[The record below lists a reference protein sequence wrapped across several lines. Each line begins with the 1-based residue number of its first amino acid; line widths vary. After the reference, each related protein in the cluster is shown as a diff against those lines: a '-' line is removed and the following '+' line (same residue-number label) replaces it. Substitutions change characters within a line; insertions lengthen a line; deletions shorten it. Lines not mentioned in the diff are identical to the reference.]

1 MIKRFTT
8 IAALALSVLTL
19 HADEKQDEKPSSY
32 SFVLEVL
39 ENKVFN
45 KETKQEE
52 VVPITPLKMD
62 DTVNSLKKRLKD
74 SGTLDAPITV
84 KGNRIEIQ
92 IPKPIS
98 PDEAKHLKAL
108 FTTSA
113 ILTLHK
119 RDPRHNPVLAE
130 KVFKGEEIVPGAR
143 AYEYPQTDPNTG
155 KAIESSYVLVERRAA
170 ISAKDIKHANPNYAT
185 ETEVQITLTDDGTK
199 KMETFTKS
207 LKQGKDHIVCI
218 FDGKVMIDAV
228 LNAEKLSKMF
238 VVSGFDNL
246 EECEQLSRAL
256 SNPLTNKIKIID
268 IRRVTQ

>member
-1 MIKRFTT
+1 MKRFA
-8 IAALALSVLTL
+8 ILAALTLSAFSL
-19 HADEKQDEKPSSY
+19 HAEEKKEEKPSSY
-32 SFVLEVL
+32 IFVLEVL
-39 ENKVFN
+39 VNKVFN

-74 SGTLDAPITV
+74 NGTFDASITV

-143 AYEYPQTDPNTG
+143 AYEYPQTDPKTG
-155 KAIESSYVLVERRAA
+155 KAIESSYVLVKRRAA

-185 ETEVQITLTDDGTK
+185 GTEVQITLTDDGTK

-207 LKQGKDHIVCI
+207 LKQGEDHIVCI

-228 LNAEKLSKMF
+228 LNAEKLSKIF
-238 VVSGFDNL
+238 VISGLDSL
-246 EECEQLSRAL
+246 EECEQFSRAL
-256 SNPLTNKIKIID
+256 RNSLPNKIDIIEFKS
-268 IRRVTQ
+268 VTQ